1 MTAKRPRPEPESV
14 LRTAARFQ
22 FGGEPTVAL
31 ELRSGHINDSYVITS
46 RDGRRG
52 LLQRINERVFADPRR
67 LMENVERITRHLAE
81 TLGPGSRRRRLTL
94 IPADT
99 GRSWI
104 EIRSGRKQSASA
116 GSGRKQ
122 SASAGSGRKQSASA
136 GSGRESDGN
145 GADGWW
151 RMYELIE
158 DVTTGVT
165 ASSTDQVFRAAQAFG
180 HFQGMLADLPPPPL
194 FETIPRFHDT
204 VGRFEALDRAL
215 DAKPAG
221 ARATVRRKQAQAE
234 VRTAAAHRGLANRL
248 IEAAARGLPRRT
260 VHNDCK
266 ISNVLFDRQNGE
278 ALCVVDLDTAMPG
291 LAAFDFGDMARS
303 MAHRTDEDARDPEE
317 VEVDLEL
324 FGALASGY
332 LDGARFLTPEERH
345 SLVDGALVLTL
356 EQAVRFLTDYLEGN
370 VYFRVERPEQN
381 LERSRVQFA
390 LLESLLD
397 READLRRIVAD
408 VENSAASSER

>member
-1 MTAKRPRPEPESV
+1 MTAKRPRPEPERV

-22 FGGEPTVAL
+22 LGGEPTAAL

-52 LLQRINERVFADPRR
+52 LLQRINERVFANPRR

-81 TLGPGSRRRRLTL
+81 RLGPGNRRRRLTL

-104 EIRSGRKQSASA
+104 EIKSGRGQSASP
-116 GSGRKQ
+116 GSGRK
-122 SASAGSGRKQSASA
+122 K
-136 GSGRESDGN
+136 DGN

-158 DVTTGVT
+158 DVTTQVT
-165 ASSTDQVFRAAQAFG
+165 ASSSDQVFRAAQAFG
-180 HFQGMLADLPPPPL
+180 HFQGMLSDLPPPPL

-204 VGRFEALDRAL
+204 VSRFEALDRVLA
-215 DAKPAG
+215 AKAAG
-221 ARATVRRKQAQAE
+221 AVRGKQAQAE
-234 VRTAAAHRGLANRL
+234 VQAAATHRGLAERL
-248 IEAAARGLPRRT
+248 IKAAARGLPQRT

-303 MAHRTDEDARDPEE
+303 MAHRTDEDARDPEG

-332 LDGARFLTPEERH
+332 LDGARFLTPDERQ

-356 EQAVRFLTDYLEGN
+356 EQAVRFLTDYLEGD

-381 LERSRVQFA
+381 LERCRVQFA

-397 READLRRIVAD
+397 READLRRIVAQG
-408 VENSAASSER
+408 ENSAASV

>member
-1 MTAKRPRPEPESV
+1 MTAKRRRPEPESV

-22 FGGEPTVAL
+22 LGGEPTAAV
-31 ELRSGHINDSYVITS
+31 ELKSGHINDSYVITS
-46 RDGRRG
+46 RDGHRG

-67 LMENVERITRHLAE
+67 LMENIERITRHLAE
-81 TLGPGSRRRRLTL
+81 RLGPGNRRRRLTL

-104 EIRSGRKQSASA
+104 EIRSGRGKSASA
-116 GSGRKQ
+116 GSGRKK
-122 SASAGSGRKQSASA
+122 SASAGSGRK
-136 GSGRESDGN
+136 RDGN

-151 RMYELIE
+151 RMYEFLE
-158 DVTTGVT
+158 DTTTRVT
-165 ASSTDQVFRAAQAFG
+165 ASSGDQVFRAAQAFG
-180 HFQGMLADLPPPPL
+180 HFQGALFDLPPPPL

-204 VGRFEALDRAL
+204 VGRFEALDHAL
-215 DAKPAG
+215 AAKAAG
-221 ARATVRRKQAQAE
+221 AVRRKQAQAE
-234 VRTAAAHRGLANRL
+234 VQAAATHRGLADRL
-248 IEAAARGLPRRT
+248 IKAAARGLPRRT

-303 MAHRTDEDARDPEE
+303 MAHRTDEDASDPET

-332 LDGARFLTPEERH
+332 LDGARFLTPDERQ

-356 EQAVRFLTDYLEGN
+356 EQAVRFLTDYLKGD

-381 LERSRVQFA
+381 LERCRVQFA

-397 READLRRIVAD
+397 READLRRIVAQG
-408 VENSAASSER
+408 ENSAAPV

>member
-1 MTAKRPRPEPESV
+1 MTAQRRRPEQESV

-22 FGGEPTVAL
+22 LGGEPTAAV
-31 ELRSGHINDSYVITS
+31 ELKSGHINDSYVITS

-67 LMENVERITRHLAE
+67 LMENIERITRHLAE
-81 TLGPGSRRRRLTL
+81 RLGPGNRRRRLTL

-104 EIRSGRKQSASA
+104 EIRSGRK
-116 GSGRKQ
+116 K
-122 SASAGSGRKQSASA
+122 SASA
-136 GSGRESDGN
+136 GSGRERDGN

-151 RMYELIE
+151 RMYEFIE
-158 DVTTGVT
+158 DTTTRVT
-165 ASSTDQVFRAAQAFG
+165 ASSGDQVFRAAQAFG
-180 HFQGMLADLPPPPL
+180 HFQGVLFDLPPPPL

-204 VGRFEALDRAL
+204 VGRFEALDHAL
-215 DAKPAG
+215 AAKAAG
-221 ARATVRRKQAQAE
+221 AVRGKQAQAE
-234 VRTAAAHRGLANRL
+234 VQAAATHRGLADRL
-248 IEAAARGLPRRT
+248 IKAVARGLPQRT

-303 MAHRTDEDARDPEE
+303 MAHRTDEDARDPET

-332 LDGARFLTPEERH
+332 LDGARFLTPDERQ

-356 EQAVRFLTDYLEGN
+356 EQAVRFLTDYLEGD

-381 LERSRVQFA
+381 LERCRVQFA

-397 READLRRIVAD
+397 READLRRIVAQG
-408 VENSAASSER
+408 ENSAASV

>member
-1 MTAKRPRPEPESV
+1 MTARRPRPGPESV

-22 FGGEPTVAL
+22 LGGEPTAAV
-31 ELRSGHINDSYVITS
+31 ELKSGHINDSYVITS

-81 TLGPGSRRRRLTL
+81 RLGPGNRRRRLTL

-104 EIRSGRKQSASA
+104 EIRSGRRKSASAGGGRGKSASAGSGRGKSASA
-116 GSGRKQ
+116 GSGRK
-122 SASAGSGRKQSASA
+122 K
-136 GSGRESDGN
+136 DGN

-151 RMYELIE
+151 RMYEFLE
-158 DVTTGVT
+158 DTTNRVT
-165 ASSTDQVFRAAQAFG
+165 ASSGDQVFRAAQAFG
-180 HFQGMLADLPPPPL
+180 HFQGVLFDLPPPPL
-194 FETIPRFHDT
+194 FETIARFHDT
-204 VGRFEALDRAL
+204 VGRFEALDHAL
-215 DAKPAG
+215 AAKAAAAG
-221 ARATVRRKQAQAE
+221 RGKQAQAE
-234 VRTAAAHRGLANRL
+234 VQSAATHRGLADRL
-248 IEAAARGLPRRT
+248 IKAAARGLPQRT

-303 MAHRTDEDARDPEE
+303 MAHRTDEDARDPET

-332 LDGARFLTPEERH
+332 LDGARFLTPDERQ

-356 EQAVRFLTDYLEGN
+356 EQAVRFLTDYLEGD

-381 LERSRVQFA
+381 LERCRVQFA

-397 READLRRIVAD
+397 READLRRIVAQG
-408 VENSAASSER
+408 ENSAAPV

>member
-1 MTAKRPRPEPESV
+1 MTAKRRRPKAEGVP
-14 LRTAARFQ
+14 RTAARFQ
-22 FGGEPTVAL
+22 LGGEPTDAV
-31 ELRSGHINDSYVITS
+31 ELKSGHINDSYVITS

-67 LMENVERITRHLAE
+67 LMENIERITRHLAE
-81 TLGPGSRRRRLTL
+81 RLGPGNRRRRLTL

-104 EIRSGRKQSASA
+104 EIRSGRKKSAS
-116 GSGRKQ
+116 G
-122 SASAGSGRKQSASA
+122 
-136 GSGRESDGN
+136 GSGRERDGN

-151 RMYELIE
+151 RMYEFIE
-158 DVTTGVT
+158 DTTTRVT
-165 ASSTDQVFRAAQAFG
+165 ASSADQVFRAAQAFG
-180 HFQGMLADLPPPPL
+180 HFQGVLFDLPPPPL

-204 VGRFEALDRAL
+204 VDRFEALDRAL
-215 DAKPAG
+215 LAAG
-221 ARATVRRKQAQAE
+221 AAGAVRGKQAQAE
-234 VRTAAAHRGLANRL
+234 VQAAATHRGLADRL
-248 IEAAARGLPRRT
+248 IKAVARGLPQRT

-332 LDGARFLTPEERH
+332 LDGARFLTPEERR

-356 EQAVRFLTDYLEGN
+356 EQAVRFLTDHLQGD
-370 VYFRVERPEQN
+370 VYFRVERPGQN
-381 LERSRVQFA
+381 LDRSRVQFA
-390 LLESLLD
+390 LLASLVE
-397 READLRRIVAD
+397 RSGDLRRIVGR
-408 VENSAASSER
+408 S

>member
-1 MTAKRPRPEPESV
+1 MTAKRPRSEPESV

-22 FGGEPTVAL
+22 LGGEPTAAL
-31 ELRSGHINDSYVITS
+31 ELRSGHINDSYVITNH
-46 RDGRRG
+46 DGRRG
-52 LLQRINERVFADPRR
+52 LLQRINERVFANPRR

-81 TLGPGSRRRRLTL
+81 RLGPGSRRRRLTL

-99 GRSWI
+99 GRTWI
-104 EIRSGRKQSASA
+104 KIRSGCQR
-116 GSGRKQ
+116 
-122 SASAGSGRKQSASA
+122 
-136 GSGRESDGN
+136 DGN

-158 DVTTGVT
+158 DVTTRIT
-165 ASSTDQVFRAAQAFG
+165 ASSGDQVFRAAQAFG

-204 VGRFEALDRAL
+204 VNRFASLDRVLA
-215 DAKPAG
+215 AEPSNAG
-221 ARATVRRKQAQAE
+221 VTKRRAQARAEIQA
-234 VRTAAAHRGLANRL
+234 AAAHRGLADRL
-248 IEAAARGLPRRT
+248 IGVAARELPRRT

-266 ISNVLFDRQNGE
+266 ISNVLFDRQSGE

-303 MAHRTDEDARDPEE
+303 MAHRTDEDAHDPGA

-332 LDGARFLTPEERH
+332 LDGARFLTAEERQ

-356 EQAVRFLTDYLEGN
+356 EQAVRFLTDHLQGD
-370 VYFRVERPEQN
+370 VYFRVERPGQN
-381 LERSRVQFA
+381 LDRSRVQFA
-390 LLESLLD
+390 LLDSLVD
-397 READLRRIVAD
+397 RSQDLRRIVG
-408 VENSAASSER
+408 RG

>member
-1 MTAKRPRPEPESV
+1 MTAKRPRPEPERV

-22 FGGEPTVAL
+22 LGGEPTAAL

-52 LLQRINERVFADPRR
+52 LLQRINERVFANPRR

-81 TLGPGSRRRRLTL
+81 RLGPGNRRRRLTL

-99 GRSWI
+99 GRPWI
-104 EIRSGRKQSASA
+104 EIKSGRGQSASPGSGRGKSA
-116 GSGRKQ
+116 SPGSGRK
-122 SASAGSGRKQSASA
+122 K
-136 GSGRESDGN
+136 DGN

-158 DVTTGVT
+158 DVTTQIT
-165 ASSTDQVFRAAQAFG
+165 ASSAAQVFRAAQAFG

-204 VGRFEALDRAL
+204 VSRFEALDRVLA
-215 DAKPAG
+215 AKAAG
-221 ARATVRRKQAQAE
+221 AVRGKQAQAE
-234 VRTAAAHRGLANRL
+234 VQAAATHRGLADRL
-248 IEAAARGLPRRT
+248 IKAAARGLPQRT

-303 MAHRTDEDARDPEE
+303 MAHRTDEDARDPEG

-332 LDGARFLTPEERH
+332 LDGARFLTPDERQ

-356 EQAVRFLTDYLEGN
+356 EQAVRFLTDYLEGD

-381 LERSRVQFA
+381 LERCRVQFA

-397 READLRRIVAD
+397 READLRRIVAQG
-408 VENSAASSER
+408 ENSAASV

>member
-1 MTAKRPRPEPESV
+1 MTAKRRRPQPESV

-22 FGGEPTVAL
+22 LGGEPTAAV
-31 ELRSGHINDSYVITS
+31 ELKSGHINDSYVITS

-52 LLQRINERVFADPRR
+52 LLQRINERVFANPRR

-81 TLGPGSRRRRLTL
+81 RLGPGNRRRRLTL
-94 IPADT
+94 IPAHT
-99 GRSWI
+99 GRPWI
-104 EIRSGRKQSASA
+104 EIRSGWGQSASA
-116 GSGRKQ
+116 GSGR
-122 SASAGSGRKQSASA
+122 RK
-136 GSGRESDGN
+136 DGN

-158 DVTTGVT
+158 DVTTQVT
-165 ASSTDQVFRAAQAFG
+165 ASSSDQVFRAAQAFG
-180 HFQGMLADLPPPPL
+180 HFQGMLSDLPPPPL

-204 VGRFEALDRAL
+204 VSRFEALDRVLA
-215 DAKPAG
+215 AKAAG
-221 ARATVRRKQAQAE
+221 AVRGKQAQAE
-234 VRTAAAHRGLANRL
+234 VQAAATHRGLADRL
-248 IEAAARGLPRRT
+248 IKAAARGLPQRT

-303 MAHRTDEDARDPEE
+303 MAHRTDEDARDPEG

-332 LDGARFLTPEERH
+332 LDRARFLTPDERQ

-356 EQAVRFLTDYLEGN
+356 EQAVRFLTDYLEGD

-381 LERSRVQFA
+381 LERCRVQFA

-397 READLRRIVAD
+397 READLRRIVAQG
-408 VENSAASSER
+408 ENSAASV

>member
-1 MTAKRPRPEPESV
+1 MTAKRPRPEPERV

-22 FGGEPTVAL
+22 LGGEPTAAL

-52 LLQRINERVFADPRR
+52 LLQRINERVFANPRR

-81 TLGPGSRRRRLTL
+81 RLGPGNRRRRLTL

-104 EIRSGRKQSASA
+104 EIKSGRGKSASA
-116 GSGRKQ
+116 GSGRK
-122 SASAGSGRKQSASA
+122 K
-136 GSGRESDGN
+136 DGN

-158 DVTTGVT
+158 DVTTQIT
-165 ASSTDQVFRAAQAFG
+165 ASSAAQVFRAAQAFG

-204 VGRFEALDRAL
+204 VSRFEALDRVLA
-215 DAKPAG
+215 AKAAG
-221 ARATVRRKQAQAE
+221 AVRGKQAQAE
-234 VRTAAAHRGLANRL
+234 VQAAATHRGLADRL
-248 IEAAARGLPRRT
+248 IKAAARGLPQRT

-303 MAHRTDEDARDPEE
+303 MAHRTDEDARDPEG

-332 LDGARFLTPEERH
+332 LDGARFLTPDERQ

-356 EQAVRFLTDYLEGN
+356 EQAVRFLTDYLEGD

-381 LERSRVQFA
+381 LERCRVQFA

-397 READLRRIVAD
+397 READLRRIVAQG
-408 VENSAASSER
+408 ENSAASV

>member
-1 MTAKRPRPEPESV
+1 MTAQRRRPEQESV

-22 FGGEPTVAL
+22 LGGEPTAAV
-31 ELRSGHINDSYVITS
+31 ELKSGHINDSYVITS

-67 LMENVERITRHLAE
+67 LMENIERITRHLAE
-81 TLGPGSRRRRLTL
+81 RLGPGNRRRRLTL
-94 IPADT
+94 IPAHT
-99 GRSWI
+99 GRPWI
-104 EIRSGRKQSASA
+104 EIRSGREKSASA
-116 GSGRKQ
+116 GSGRK
-122 SASAGSGRKQSASA
+122 R
-136 GSGRESDGN
+136 DGN

-151 RMYELIE
+151 RMYEFIE
-158 DVTTGVT
+158 DTTTRVT
-165 ASSTDQVFRAAQAFG
+165 ASSGDQVFRAAQAFG
-180 HFQGMLADLPPPPL
+180 HFQGVLFDLPPPPL

-204 VGRFEALDRAL
+204 VGRFEALDHAL
-215 DAKPAG
+215 AAKAAG
-221 ARATVRRKQAQAE
+221 AVRGKQAQAE
-234 VRTAAAHRGLANRL
+234 VQAAATHRGLADRL
-248 IEAAARGLPRRT
+248 IKAVARGLPQRT

-303 MAHRTDEDARDPEE
+303 MAHRTDEDARDPET

-332 LDGARFLTPEERH
+332 LDGARFLTPDERQ

-356 EQAVRFLTDYLEGN
+356 EQAVRFLTDYLEGD

-381 LERSRVQFA
+381 LERCRVQFA

-397 READLRRIVAD
+397 READLRRIVAQG
-408 VENSAASSER
+408 ENSAAPV

>member
-1 MTAKRPRPEPESV
+1 
-14 LRTAARFQ
+14 
-22 FGGEPTVAL
+22 
-31 ELRSGHINDSYVITS
+31 
-46 RDGRRG
+46 
-52 LLQRINERVFADPRR
+52 
-67 LMENVERITRHLAE
+67 MENVERITRHLAE
-81 TLGPGSRRRRLTL
+81 GLGPGNRRRRLTL

-99 GRSWI
+99 GRPWI
-104 EIRSGRKQSASA
+104 EIKSGRGQSASA
-116 GSGRKQ
+116 GSGRGQ
-122 SASAGSGRKQSASA
+122 SASAGSGRGQSASP
-136 GSGRESDGN
+136 GSGRKKDGN

-158 DVTTGVT
+158 DVTTQIT
-165 ASSTDQVFRAAQAFG
+165 ASSAAQVFRAAQAFG

-204 VGRFEALDRAL
+204 VSRFEALDRVLA
-215 DAKPAG
+215 AKAAG
-221 ARATVRRKQAQAE
+221 AVRGKQAQAE
-234 VRTAAAHRGLANRL
+234 VQAAATHRGLADRL
-248 IEAAARGLPRRT
+248 IKAAARGLPQRT

-303 MAHRTDEDARDPEE
+303 MAHRTDEDARDPEG

-332 LDGARFLTPEERH
+332 LDGARFLTPDERQ

-356 EQAVRFLTDYLEGN
+356 EQAVRFLTDYLEGD

-381 LERSRVQFA
+381 LERCRVQFA

-397 READLRRIVAD
+397 READLRRIVAQG
-408 VENSAASSER
+408 ENSAASV

>member
-1 MTAKRPRPEPESV
+1 MTKNRPQPEPESL

-22 FGGEPTVAL
+22 LGAEPTAAR
-31 ELRSGHINDSYVITS
+31 ELRSGHINDSYVISS
-46 RDGRRG
+46 RTGRRG
-52 LLQRINERVFADPRR
+52 LLQRVNERVFAKPRR
-67 LMENVERITRHLAE
+67 VMENVERITRHLAE
-81 TLGPGSRRRRLTL
+81 KLGPGSRRRRLTL

-99 GRSWI
+99 GRTWI
-104 EIRSGRKQSASA
+104 KIAD
-116 GSGRKQ
+116 GSGVV
-122 SASAGSGRKQSASA
+122 
-136 GSGRESDGN
+136 
-145 GADGWW
+145 GWW

-158 DVTTGVT
+158 DVTTHVT
-165 ASSTDQVFRAAQAFG
+165 ASSTDQAFRAAQAFG

-204 VGRFEALDRAL
+204 VGRFEALDRVLGAE
-215 DAKPAG
+215 PAG
-221 ARATVRRKQAQAE
+221 ARATERRAQA
-234 VRTAAAHRGLANRL
+234 RTETQAAVVHRGLADRL
-248 IEAAARGLPRRT
+248 VEAAARGLPRRT

-303 MAHRTDEDARDPEE
+303 MAHRAGEDARDPGE

-324 FGALASGY
+324 FSAIASGY
-332 LDGARFLTPEERH
+332 LDGARFLTDGERQ

-356 EQAVRFLTDYLEGN
+356 EQAVRFLTDHLQGD

-381 LERSRVQFA
+381 LDRCRVQFA
-390 LLESLLD
+390 LLGSLLD
-397 READLRRIVAD
+397 RSRDLQRIVD
-408 VENSAASSER
+408 GV

>member
-1 MTAKRPRPEPESV
+1 MTAKRRRPEQETV

-22 FGGEPTVAL
+22 LDGEPTAAV
-31 ELRSGHINDSYVITS
+31 ELKSGHINDSYVITS

-52 LLQRINERVFADPRR
+52 LLQRINERVFTNPRR

-81 TLGPGSRRRRLTL
+81 RLGPGNRRRRLTL

-104 EIRSGRKQSASA
+104 EIN
-116 GSGRKQ
+116 
-122 SASAGSGRKQSASA
+122 SASA
-136 GSGRESDGN
+136 GSGREKSASEGSGRGKDASAESGRKKDGN

-151 RMYELIE
+151 RMYEFIE
-158 DVTTGVT
+158 DTTT
-165 ASSTDQVFRAAQAFG
+165 RIAASSADQVFRAARAFG
-180 HFQGMLADLPPPPL
+180 RFQGMLADLPPPPL

-204 VGRFEALDRAL
+204 VSRFEALDLVLA
-215 DAKPAG
+215 AKAAG
-221 ARATVRRKQAQAE
+221 AVRGKQAQAE
-234 VRTAAAHRGLANRL
+234 IQAAATHRGLADRL
-248 IEAAARGLPRRT
+248 IKAAARGLPQRT

-303 MAHRTDEDARDPEE
+303 MAHRTDEDARDPET

-332 LDGARFLTPEERH
+332 LDGARFLTPDERH

-356 EQAVRFLTDYLEGN
+356 EQAVRFLTDYVEGD

-381 LERSRVQFA
+381 LERCRVQFA

-397 READLRRIVAD
+397 REGDLRRIVAQG
-408 VENSAASSER
+408 EHSAASV

>member
-1 MTAKRPRPEPESV
+1 MTAKRRRPEPESV

-22 FGGEPTVAL
+22 LDGEPTAAV
-31 ELRSGHINDSYVITS
+31 ELKSGHINDSYVITS

-81 TLGPGSRRRRLTL
+81 RLGPGNRRRRLTL
-94 IPADT
+94 IPAET

-104 EIRSGRKQSASA
+104 EIRSGRGESASAGSGRGESASA
-116 GSGRKQ
+116 GSGRK
-122 SASAGSGRKQSASA
+122 R
-136 GSGRESDGN
+136 DGN
-145 GADGWW
+145 DADGWW

-158 DVTTGVT
+158 DVTTRIT
-165 ASSTDQVFRAAQAFG
+165 ASSADQVFRAAQAFG
-180 HFQGMLADLPPPPL
+180 HFQGVLFDLPPPPL

-204 VGRFEALDRAL
+204 VGRFEALDHAL
-215 DAKPAG
+215 AAKAAG
-221 ARATVRRKQAQAE
+221 AVRGKQAQAE
-234 VRTAAAHRGLANRL
+234 VQAAATHRGLADRL
-248 IEAAARGLPRRT
+248 MGAAARGLPRRT

-303 MAHRTDEDARDPEE
+303 MAHRTDEDARDPET

-332 LDGARFLTPEERH
+332 LDGARFLTPNERQ

-356 EQAVRFLTDYLEGN
+356 EQAVRFLTDYLEGD

-381 LERSRVQFA
+381 LERCRVQFA

-397 READLRRIVAD
+397 READLRRIVAQG
-408 VENSAASSER
+408 ENSAASV

>member
-1 MTAKRPRPEPESV
+1 MTAKRPRPEPERV

-22 FGGEPTVAL
+22 LGGEPTAAL

-52 LLQRINERVFADPRR
+52 LLQRINERVFANPRR

-81 TLGPGSRRRRLTL
+81 RLGPGNRRRRLTL
-94 IPADT
+94 IPAHT
-99 GRSWI
+99 GRPWI
-104 EIRSGRKQSASA
+104 EIRSGWGQSASA
-116 GSGRKQ
+116 GSGR
-122 SASAGSGRKQSASA
+122 RK
-136 GSGRESDGN
+136 DGN

-158 DVTTGVT
+158 DVTTQVT
-165 ASSTDQVFRAAQAFG
+165 ASSSDQVFRAAQAFG
-180 HFQGMLADLPPPPL
+180 HFQGMLSDLPPPPL

-204 VGRFEALDRAL
+204 VSRFEALDRVLA
-215 DAKPAG
+215 AKAAG
-221 ARATVRRKQAQAE
+221 AVRGKQAQAE
-234 VRTAAAHRGLANRL
+234 VQAAATHRGLADRL
-248 IEAAARGLPRRT
+248 IKAAARGLPQRT

-303 MAHRTDEDARDPEE
+303 MAHRTDEDARDPEG

-332 LDGARFLTPEERH
+332 LDGARFLTPDERQ

-356 EQAVRFLTDYLEGN
+356 EQAVRFLTDYLEGD

-381 LERSRVQFA
+381 LERCRVQFA

-397 READLRRIVAD
+397 READLRRIVAQG
-408 VENSAASSER
+408 ENSAASV

>member
-1 MTAKRPRPEPESV
+1 MTAKRRRPEPDSV

-22 FGGEPTVAL
+22 LDGEPTAAV
-31 ELRSGHINDSYVITS
+31 ELKSGHINDSYVITS

-81 TLGPGSRRRRLTL
+81 RLGPGNRRRRLTL

-104 EIRSGRKQSASA
+104 EK
-116 GSGRKQ
+116 K
-122 SASAGSGRKQSASA
+122 
-136 GSGRESDGN
+136 DGD

-158 DVTTGVT
+158 DVTTRVT
-165 ASSTDQVFRAAQAFG
+165 ASSSDQVFRAARAFG
-180 HFQGMLADLPPPPL
+180 HFQGVLFDLPPPPL

-204 VGRFEALDRAL
+204 VGRFEALDHAL
-215 DAKPAG
+215 AAKAAG
-221 ARATVRRKQAQAE
+221 AVRRKQAQAE
-234 VRTAAAHRGLANRL
+234 VQAAATHRGLADRL
-248 IEAAARGLPRRT
+248 IKAAARGLPRRT

-303 MAHRTDEDARDPEE
+303 MAHRTDEDARDPEA

-332 LDGARFLTPEERH
+332 LDGARFLTPEERQ

-356 EQAVRFLTDYLEGN
+356 EQAVRFLTDHLEGD

-381 LERSRVQFA
+381 LERCRVQFA

-397 READLRRIVAD
+397 READLRRIVSQG
-408 VENSAASSER
+408 ENSAASV